1 MDSVDSENNFSHRL
15 PYSSFL
21 SLVEQRAR
29 GVTWGQGILDF
40 AKVSVLNGIWYYGI
54 SSILGKKVL
63 LLS

>member
-1 MDSVDSENNFSHRL
+1 MDSVDSENNLSCRL

-29 GVTWGQGILDF
+29 GGTWGQGILDF
-40 AKVSVLNGIWYYGI
+40 AKVSVLNKSYGI
-54 SSILGKKVL
+54 SSVLEKKVL